1 MTITDE
7 KNLTGLS
14 VENITKTFEEIRVLD
29 GISFHVDRNE
39 IIAILGPSGCGKS
52 TLLNIIAGLTVPET
66 GMLSWDNKN
75 LLRTPPHERGF
86 GLMFQDYLLFP
97 HKNVG
102 ANIAF
107 GLQMLHW
114 EKKLIDKRV
123 KETLKIVGLEGY
135 AQRDVNKLS
144 GGEQQ
149 RVALARALAPHPKL
163 LMLDEPLSSIDK
175 ALRDRLMDELRSILK
190 TVQQTAIYVTHDQ
203 QEALMISDRVIVM
216 NHGKIEQI
224 GTPQKIYQQPA
235 TEFVARFLGFDN
247 IFEAQFIN
255 GELITEFGNFDIND
269 LGLDPI
275 FRSKTQNTTQ
285 KYFFR
290 PDSLRINDNGMYQI
304 QVNILNVK
312 FRGSLYRITAQH
324 NQNTIVFNLPATTT
338 LPPTGESISLSFF
351 PEEAI
356 NIFQEKQSTE

>member
-1 MTITDE
+1 MTINAE
-7 KNLTGLS
+7 SNSTGLA
-14 VENITKTFEEIRVLD
+14 VTNITKSFEKIRVLD
-29 GISFHVDRNE
+29 GISFEVKRGE
-39 IIAILGPSGCGKS
+39 IIALLGPSGCGKS
-52 TLLNIIAGLTVPET
+52 TLLNIIAGLLDPDT
-66 GMLSWDNKN
+66 GHLTWDNKT
-75 LLRTPPHERGF
+75 LVGIQPHQRGF

-114 EKKLIDKRV
+114 SKNNIDNRV
-123 KETLKIVGLEGY
+123 TETLKIVGLEGY

-190 TVQQTAIYVTHDQ
+190 SIQQTAIYVTHDQ
-203 QEALMISDRVIVM
+203 QEALMLSDRVIVM
-216 NHGKIEQI
+216 NKGKIQQI
-224 GTPQKIYQQPA
+224 GTPQDIYQKPA

-247 IFEAQFIN
+247 IFEAQFID
-255 GELITEFGNFDIND
+255 GVFITDFGNFNICE
-269 LGLDPI
+269 LKLEQKYE
-275 FRSKTQNTTQ
+275 SKIQYATH

-290 PDSLRINDNGMYQI
+290 PDSVHLNDDGTHHI
-304 QVNILNVK
+304 RVRILNIR
-312 FRGSLYRITAQH
+312 FRGSLYRLTAQL
-324 NQNTIVFNLPATTT
+324 NQKIIKFTLPATTA
-338 LPPTGESISLSFF
+338 LPPIGESITLSFL

-356 NIFQEKQSTE
+356 HIFR

>member
-1 MTITDE
+1 MTNIDDS
-7 KNLTGLS
+7 NLTGLL
-14 VENITKTFEEIRVLD
+14 VENITKTFDDIRVLD
-29 GISFHVDRNE
+29 GISFHVDQKE
-39 IIAILGPSGCGKS
+39 IITILGPSGCGKS
-52 TLLNIIAGLTVPET
+52 TLLNIIAGLTAPET
-66 GMLSWDNKN
+66 GHLSWDKNN
-75 LLRTPPHERGF
+75 LLGIPTHKRGF

-107 GLQMLHW
+107 GLQMSHW
-114 EKKLIDKRV
+114 SKKHIGERV
-123 KETLKIVGLEGY
+123 DETLKIVGLEGY
-135 AQRDVNKLS
+135 AQRDVNNLS

-163 LMLDEPLSSIDK
+163 LMLDEPLSSIDR

-190 TVQQTAIYVTHDQ
+190 RVQQTAIYVTHDQ

-224 GTPQKIYQQPA
+224 GTPQEIYQQPA

-247 IFEAQFIN
+247 IFEAQLIN
-255 GELITEFGNFDIND
+255 GMLITEFGNFDIRD
-269 LGLDPI
+269 LGIDQKSL
-275 FRSKTQNTTQ
+275 SKIHNTAQ

-290 PDSLRINDNGMYQI
+290 PDSVRFSETGMYHI
-304 QVNILNVK
+304 QVKILNFK
-312 FRGSLYRITAQH
+312 FRGSHYRVFTQL

-338 LPPTGESISLSFF
+338 LPPIGETISLSFL

-356 NIFQEKQSTE
+356 HIFKEKQSPA